1 MTLKPYT
8 ANHQGAGFFW
18 LTPAIAI
25 TFGGAFNKR
34 MVDVAFH
41 WITFGF
47 GLCIE
52 WGRK

>member
-1 MTLKPYT
+1 MTIKPYT
-8 ANHQGAGFFW
+8 ANHVGFVW

-25 TFGGAFNKR
+25 TIGGPFKKK